1 MLVFTQPDAIEHIHW
16 QYLDAGAD
24 MVETNTFS
32 STSIAQ
38 LDYGLEHEAYR
49 MNKVA
54 AEVAKRACDRVSA
67 SSHDVALVLLLVLCF
82 SLSTNFRCTT
92 SNGQPSNNQP
102 AHRKDITKRR
112 SHGRVTTIKTFAF
125 LELPAN
131 SNKGQILWM
140 CDSYQLFFNRYAEL
154 PVVTRKMRPHE

>member
-1 MLVFTQPDAIEHIHW
+1 MGWRIHTGQRKKRSCLSHRPVIEHHFYSHVCLHFVNEPSIGEEYKSHPKDLKGNNDMLVFTQPDAIEHIHW

-54 AEVAKRACDRVSA
+54 AEVAKRACDRVCMP
-67 SSHDVALVLLLVLCF
+67 SSCGQLCV
-82 SLSTNFRCTT
+82 C
-92 SNGQPSNNQP
+92 
-102 AHRKDITKRR
+102 
-112 SHGRVTTIKTFAF
+112 
-125 LELPAN
+125 
-131 SNKGQILWM
+131 
-140 CDSYQLFFNRYAEL
+140 
-154 PVVTRKMRPHE
+154 

>member
-1 MLVFTQPDAIEHIHW
+1 MFLSWNPILSVHSLAAKKETKKKSWVDGFTHTGQRKANRVFLIVLLSSTIFTHTYAFTLQTNPSIGEEYKNHPKDLKGNNDMLVFTQPDAIEHIHW

-54 AEVAKRACDRVSA
+54 AEVAKRACDRVCMP
-67 SSHDVALVLLLVLCF
+67 SSCVVLSVC
-82 SLSTNFRCTT
+82 
-92 SNGQPSNNQP
+92 
-102 AHRKDITKRR
+102 
-112 SHGRVTTIKTFAF
+112 
-125 LELPAN
+125 
-131 SNKGQILWM
+131 
-140 CDSYQLFFNRYAEL
+140 
-154 PVVTRKMRPHE
+154 